1 MRKHPDMVYFF
12 PFVPDT
18 TASLLLSPPRFRPG
32 PMQLSSFG
40 HQFTTPTGILQLM
53 DDLGHALAGDEP
65 TIMLGG
71 GNPAAIPTVQM
82 ALRQRMM
89 AVLDDEESF
98 ERMVGNYSPPQGE
111 VAFIR
116 ELASLLHRRYGWP
129 IGPEHIAL
137 TNGSQMAFFYLF
149 NLFGGRYPDGSH
161 KRILLPLAPEYIGY
175 ADVGL
180 HQDLFVAHRPDIE
193 YLDGRLFK
201 YRVHFEG
208 LTVGPDIGAICVS
221 RPTNPTG
228 NVLTD
233 DEIEHLS
240 ALARAADVP
249 LIIDNAYGAP
259 FPAILFSPVRSLWD
273 DHIVLCM
280 SLSKLGLPGT
290 RTGIVIARPEIIQ
303 AIASLNAIFSL
314 APGNTGAV
322 LALEWVRSGEI
333 IRLSE
338 EVIRPFYA
346 EKARH
351 AVAQVEQAMGTGREA
366 VPCYVHKP
374 EGAFFLW
381 LWFPDLPITAAEL
394 YERLKRR
401 RVIVVPGHY
410 FFPGLRE
417 EWRHKHECLRVSYAQ
432 EEGTVA
438 AGIRIIAEEVRRAYA
453 GA

>member
-1 MRKHPDMVYFF
+1 MTF
-12 PFVPDT
+12 
-18 TASLLLSPPRFRPG
+18 SC
-32 PMQLSSFG
+32 FG
-40 HQFTTPTGILQLM
+40 QKFTSPTGILQLM
-53 DDLGHALAGDEP
+53 DDLGRALTGDEP

-71 GNPAAIPTVQM
+71 GNPAAIPAVQA
-82 ALRQRMM
+82 ALRRRMLAM
-89 AVLDDEESF
+89 LDDEESF
-98 ERMVGNYSPPQGE
+98 ERMVGNYSPPQGD
-111 VAFIR
+111 VVFIR
-116 ELASLLHRRYGWP
+116 ELAALLRREYGWP

-137 TNGSQMAFFYLF
+137 TNGSQTAFFYVF
-149 NLFGGRYPDGSH
+149 NLFGGAYPDGTR

-175 ADVGL
+175 ADVGMEE
-180 HQDLFVAHRPDIE
+180 DLFVAHRPDIE
-193 YLDGRLFK
+193 HLDDRLFK
-201 YRVHFEG
+201 YRVHFDG

-233 DEIEHLS
+233 EEIEHLS
-240 ALARAADVP
+240 ALAKAAGVP
-249 LIIDNAYGAP
+249 FIIDNAYGAP
-259 FPAILFSPVRSLWD
+259 FPAILFSTIRPVWD
-273 DHIVLCM
+273 EHIVLCM
-280 SLSKLGLPGT
+280 SLSKLGLPGA
-290 RTGIVIARPEIIQ
+290 RTGIVIARPEITQ

-314 APGNTGAV
+314 APGNTGAA
-322 LALEWVRSGEI
+322 LALAWVQSGEI

-338 EVIRPFYA
+338 DVIRPFYA

-351 AVAQVEQAMGTGREA
+351 AVAQVREAMGTGRDA

-417 EWRHKHECLRVSYAQ
+417 AWRHKHECLRVSYAQ
-432 EEGTVA
+432 DDSTVA
-438 AGIRIIAEEVRRAYA
+438 AGIRIIAEEARRAYA
-453 GA
+453 EG